1 MQLYL
6 DQIISSN
13 SGTVQ
18 IVLPSG
24 TKIKGILTEDPTY
37 SVQNNWGPIL
47 PGIGSLSEMAQLADN
62 TNIVAFINAS
72 SAGWKGTEPLT
83 ISLQFILINYKIN
96 FLIY

>member
-24 TKIKGILTEDPTY
+24 TKIKGILTF
-37 SVQNNWGPIL
+37 
-47 PGIGSLSEMAQLADN
+47 
-62 TNIVAFINAS
+62 NIKYIIFRND
-72 SAGWKGTEPLT
+72 
-83 ISLQFILINYKIN
+83 
-96 FLIY
+96 